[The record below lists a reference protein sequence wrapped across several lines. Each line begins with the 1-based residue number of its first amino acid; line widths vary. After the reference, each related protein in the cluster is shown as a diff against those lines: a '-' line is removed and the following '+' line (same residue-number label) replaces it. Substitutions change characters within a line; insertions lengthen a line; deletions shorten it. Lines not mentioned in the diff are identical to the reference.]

1 METVVICLFRAR
13 MIYGEY
19 IAMKVLV
26 IGYGSMGRR
35 RIRLLREIVEN
46 VEIVCVD
53 SRADR
58 LEQAGQAGFAGFADL
73 GRAIEEKPDAAFVCT
88 PPGGHAEVIV
98 KLIEAG
104 IHVFTELNLTD
115 KGYDEIKRKAAS
127 HNVTVF
133 MSGTMLYKRQT
144 EIIGRL
150 VKKQTKPLT
159 YLYHVG
165 QYLPDWHP
173 WESYKDFFVG
183 KKETNGVRE
192 IFAVQ
197 LPWLVEAFGRI
208 ASLSSYKQRCT
219 DLEVAFDDCIA
230 VCFRHENGTL
240 GVFAADVVSRKAAS
254 RLEVIG
260 EDLHLIWEGGNDLSV
275 LNLSTGQW
283 EVMSAYESTE
293 HIEGYAEHITEE
305 PYRDEIRDFLK
316 AVYQGGSP
324 LYSLDRDAYIL
335 SLIDEIEGIKR

>member
-1 METVVICLFRAR
+1 MASR
-13 MIYGEY
+13 GECS
-19 IAMKVLV
+19 AMKALV

-35 RIRLLREIVEN
+35 RIRLLQEIMGKVD
-46 VEIVCVD
+46 IVCVD

-58 LEQAGQAGFAGFADL
+58 LRQIQEAGFTGFMEL
-73 GRAIEEKPDAAFVCT
+73 NQAIEEKPDVAFVCA
-88 PPGGHAEVIV
+88 PPGSHAGIIIS
-98 KLIEAG
+98 LTEAG

-115 KGYDEIKRKAAS
+115 DGYEEIKRKAAL

-133 MSGTMLYKRQT
+133 MSSTMLYKRQT
-144 EIIGRL
+144 DIIGRL
-150 VKKQTKPLT
+150 VKKQTKPLA

-208 ASLSSYKQRCT
+208 ASLSSCKQRCT
-219 DLEVAFDDCIA
+219 DLEIAFDDCIA

-254 RLEVIG
+254 RLEIIG
-260 EDLHLIWEGGNDLSV
+260 EDLHLIWEGGNDLSI
-275 LNLSTGQW
+275 LDLSTGQW
-283 EVMSAYESTE
+283 EAVSAYKSTE
-293 HIEGYAEHITEE
+293 HIDGYADHITED

-324 LYSLDRDAYIL
+324 RYSLDKDAYIL
-335 SLIDEIEGIKR
+335 SLIDKIEGIR